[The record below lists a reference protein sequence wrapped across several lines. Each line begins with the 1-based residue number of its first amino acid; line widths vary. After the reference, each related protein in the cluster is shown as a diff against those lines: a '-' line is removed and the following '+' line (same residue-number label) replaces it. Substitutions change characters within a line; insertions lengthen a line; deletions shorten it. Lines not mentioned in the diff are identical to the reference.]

1 MKKLVEMRGIT
12 KIFPGVTA
20 NDRVDFDLDEG
31 EIHALLGENGS
42 GKSTLMNILAG
53 FYRPDTGEIRIKGKK
68 VNLRSPGDALSLG
81 IGMVYQHFRLVENFT
96 VAENIILGMSKGGIW
111 LNYRRLHEKIAQL
124 AATMG
129 LPVNPAARIWQLS
142 VGERQRVEILKVL
155 WREAQIII
163 LDEPTAVLTPQ
174 EAGELFAGLKRL
186 KESGC
191 VIVLISHKLQEA
203 LTVADRVTVLRRGK
217 KVATL
222 PNQGLNAKALSL
234 LMIGREVAF
243 QAGKQTLPGTEAVIN
258 LAQVSATGD
267 SGIPALKKVSLV
279 VHAGEIL
286 GIAGIAGNG
295 QKELAEAASGLR
307 RVSSGKIL
315 IGGQDLTQK
324 GVAGFIAAGV
334 SYIPEDRLGTGIAPN
349 LGVIDNLLLR
359 RQHLP
364 FLAGRFFLKRKSL
377 QREAEQLVQNYDI
390 RMVNLNRPVKVLS
403 GGNIQKLILAREM
416 STSPGLIVASHP
428 TRGLDV
434 GAAATI
440 RRLLLER
447 RAAGGAILLIS
458 EDLEEIFQLSDRISI
473 LYEGRIMGTYPVE
486 QINPETAG
494 LLMMGLRPSGSQ
506 KELGSCE

>member
-324 GVAGFIAAGV
+324 GV
-334 SYIPEDRLGTGIAPN
+334 
-349 LGVIDNLLLR
+349 
-359 RQHLP
+359 
-364 FLAGRFFLKRKSL
+364 
-377 QREAEQLVQNYDI
+377 
-390 RMVNLNRPVKVLS
+390 
-403 GGNIQKLILAREM
+403 
-416 STSPGLIVASHP
+416 
-428 TRGLDV
+428 
-434 GAAATI
+434 
-440 RRLLLER
+440 
-447 RAAGGAILLIS
+447 
-458 EDLEEIFQLSDRISI
+458 
-473 LYEGRIMGTYPVE
+473 
-486 QINPETAG
+486 
-494 LLMMGLRPSGSQ
+494 
-506 KELGSCE
+506 